1 MAPEQ
6 LSPEGVVQR
15 KREGQKA
22 QYETRKEKIER
33 PVEAGLFVKGL
44 HGRKRIYT
52 PEEAYE
58 VAKRQR
64 RESYHRFKARL
75 DAAKAL
81 LVQAVPEVAEETRC
95 G

>member
-6 LSPEGVVQR
+6 LSPEEVVQR
-15 KREGQKA
+15 KREGQTA
-22 QYETRKEKIER
+22 QYKKRKEKIAKL
-33 PVEAGLFVKGL
+33 VEAGVLEMVPR
-44 HGRKRIYT
+44 GRKRLYT

-64 RESYHRFKARL
+64 RESYLRRKSRL

-81 LVQAVPEVAEETRC
+81 LVQVVPEEA
-95 G
+95 